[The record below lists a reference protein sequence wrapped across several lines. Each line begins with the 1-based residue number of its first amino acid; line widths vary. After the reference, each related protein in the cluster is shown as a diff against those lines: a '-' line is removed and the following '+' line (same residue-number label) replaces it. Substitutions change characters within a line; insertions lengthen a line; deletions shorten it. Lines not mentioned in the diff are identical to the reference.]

1 MLLIQCLLRGVAVIQ
16 RPVARRHHLG
26 QPEVENLGVA
36 ALRHKNVGRLDV
48 PMNDALRVR
57 RLQCV
62 GNVDGERQQ
71 RLGIHWTASHPV
83 FQRQSV
89 QKLHGDER
97 LSVVLTNFVNRA
109 DVRVVQGRRR
119 AGFPA
124 EAFQR
129 LRILREALR
138 QKLQGDKAAQL
149 GVFRLVDDTHATATE
164 LLDDAVVRNGLADH
178 WRGILRISSWQVNE
192 SQRVGGKSKGWLAQ
206 NRVSDNVG
214 GVKQFSST
222 LQNALKRR
230 APFRSS

>member
-1 MLLIQCLLRGVAVIQ
+1 MPRFRFPFQPFEVGAHFRRYLVAQLAVFLQRLINDVFEFGWKVRVQPEYRKRLAIQNFVRDHARAFSAERQRAGSHLIQNCSEGEKIASSVQLFRTHLLR
-16 RPVARRHHLG
+16 RHVSDRA
-26 QPEVENLGVA
+26 EV
-36 ALRHKNVGRLDV
+36 R
-48 PMNDALRVR
+48 M
-57 RLQCV
+57 
-62 GNVDGERQQ
+62 
-71 RLGIHWTASHPV
+71 
-83 FQRQSV
+83 
-89 QKLHGDER
+89 
-97 LSVVLTNFVNRA
+97 
-109 DVRVVQGRRR
+109 VQGRRR